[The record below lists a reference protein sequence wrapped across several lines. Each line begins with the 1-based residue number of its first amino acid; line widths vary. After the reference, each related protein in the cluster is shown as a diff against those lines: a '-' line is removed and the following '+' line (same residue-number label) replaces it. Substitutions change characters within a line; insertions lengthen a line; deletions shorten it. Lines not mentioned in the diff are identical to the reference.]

1 MKKFATVSLVLSMV
15 ATMLVGCGECY
26 EKMQTKKDQVQ
37 VTCVPEVL
45 TLQGSTVEAD
55 ITVSFPEMFFNEE
68 TILKITPVFV
78 YGNEEIAC
86 APKYVQGEDVV
97 GNYTAISR
105 FEGGS
110 YTQHISFPFDR
121 AVVGTLE
128 LRVEAKCFDE
138 CKETPDFTPWAT
150 IAAAK
155 GIRAVQ
161 TLAKGVGAASVATAP
176 TVSQEGTAV
185 APVEGEEVVAAPAV
199 EEIEVVEGKVATA
212 NHGHYTLSEANFE
225 RSSVKSAEAEIKYLI
240 NSSNV
245 RKNQLTAEQIALFKE
260 FVAANSAAERT
271 TLGNVY
277 ASGYASPDGPEKF
290 NNKLSEQR
298 SKTGA
303 KAMQKQL
310 KDVKGVN
317 YEIASYGEDWDG
329 FKTLVENSDIEDKDL
344 ILNVL
349 QMYSSPVERDQEIKN
364 MSAVFKV
371 LAEEIL
377 PQLRRTRFAV
387 EATYAGLT
395 DEEILEAAK
404 KGCDCLDVEHLLH
417 AATLTN
423 NVAEKIAI
431 YDLAANKYGDARA
444 YNNLGVCKAVS
455 GDLAGAKAAFE
466 KAEADPAVAG
476 NLAAVSL
483 AMGDLENAKKYL
495 SSADAEA
502 VRATEGALALAEGN
516 YQEAKTKLTGYNLAI
531 AELCDNHI
539 EGAKAAIADVKG
551 ADADYVRAIIANREG
566 DTEKAVAYLKSAVAA
581 KPELKAQAQNDIEFY
596 ELLETVEF

>member
-1 MKKFATVSLVLSMV
+1 MKRLATVSLVLSMV

-26 EKMQTKKDQVQ
+26 EKMQKKQDQIQ
-37 VTCVPEVL
+37 VTCTPEVL
-45 TLQGSTVEAD
+45 TLKGSTVEAD
-55 ITVSFPEMFFNEE
+55 LTVTFPEMFFNEE
-68 TILKITPVFV
+68 TVLKITPVFV
-78 YGNEEIAC
+78 YGSEEIAC

-110 YTQHISFPFDR
+110 YTQHISFPFDK

-128 LRVEAKCFDE
+128 LRIEAKCYDD
-138 CKETPDFTPWAT
+138 CKETPDFAPWAT

-155 GIRAVQ
+155 GVSAVQ
-161 TLAKGVGAASVATAP
+161 ALAQGVGATGAAVAA
-176 TVSQEGTAV
+176 A
-185 APVEGEEVVAAPAV
+185 APVEEV
-199 EEIEVVEGKVATA
+199 EVVEGKVATGNNGDYA
-212 NHGHYTLSEANFE
+212 VSEANFE

-245 RKNQLTAEQIALFKE
+245 RKNQLTAEQITLFKE
-260 FVAANSAAERT
+260 FVAANSTAERT

-303 KAMQKQL
+303 KAIKRQL
-310 KDVKGVN
+310 KDVEGLN

-349 QMYSSPVERDQEIKN
+349 AMYSSPVERDQEIQN

-395 DEEILEAAK
+395 DEEILAAAK

-431 YDLAANKYGDARA
+431 YELAANKYGDARA
-444 YNNLGVCKAVS
+444 YNNLGVYKAVS

-466 KAEADPAVAG
+466 KAEAEPAVAG
-476 NLAAVSL
+476 NLAAVAL
-483 AMGDLENAKKYL
+483 AMGDLETAKKYL
-495 SSADAEA
+495 AGADAEA
-502 VRATEGALALAEGN
+502 VKATEGALALAEGN
-516 YQEAKTKLTGYNLAI
+516 YQEAKGKLTGYNLAI
-531 AELCDNHI
+531 AELCDNNV
-539 EGAKAAIADVKG
+539 EGAKAAIAEVKG

-566 DTEKAVAYLKSAVAA
+566 DADKALAYLKSAVAA
-581 KPELKAQAQNDIEFY
+581 KPELKAQAANDIEFY
-596 ELLETVEF
+596 EFLQTNEL

>member
-1 MKKFATVSLVLSMV
+1 MKRFVTVSLVLSMV

-26 EKMQTKKDQVQ
+26 EKMQKKQDQIQ
-37 VTCVPEVL
+37 VTCTPEVL
-45 TLQGSTVEAD
+45 TLKGSTVEAD
-55 ITVSFPEMFFNEE
+55 LTVSFPEMFFNEE

-78 YGNEEIAC
+78 YGTEEIAC
-86 APKYVQGEDVV
+86 APKYLQGEDVV

-110 YTQHISFPFDR
+110 YTQHISFPFNK

-128 LRVEAKCFDE
+128 LRIEAKCFDE
-138 CKETPDFTPWAT
+138 CKETPDFAPWAT

-155 GIRAVQ
+155 GISAVQ
-161 TLAKGVGAASVATAP
+161 SLAQGVGAASA
-176 TVSQEGTAV
+176 VSQN
-185 APVEGEEVVAAPAV
+185 APAV
-199 EEIEVVEGKVATA
+199 EEVEVVDGKVATA
-212 NHGHYTLSEANFE
+212 NNGNYAVSEANFE

-245 RKNQLTAEQIALFKE
+245 RKNQLTAEQISLFKE
-260 FVAANSAAERT
+260 FVAANSVAERT

-303 KAMQKQL
+303 KAIKKQL
-310 KDVKGVN
+310 KGVEGLN

-349 QMYSSPVERDQEIKN
+349 QMYSSPVERDQEIQN

-395 DEEILEAAK
+395 DEEILAAAK

-423 NVAEKIAI
+423 NVAEKVAI
-431 YDLAANKYGDARA
+431 YELAANKYGDARA
-444 YNNLGVCKAVS
+444 YNNLGVYKAVS

-466 KAEADPAVAG
+466 KAEAEPAVAG

-483 AMGDLENAKKYL
+483 AMGDLETAKKYL
-495 SSADAEA
+495 AGADAEA
-502 VRATEGALALAEGN
+502 VKATEGALALAEGN

-531 AELCDNHI
+531 AELCDNDI
-539 EGAKAAIADVKG
+539 EAAKAAIANVKG
-551 ADADYVRAIIANREG
+551 AEADYVRAIIANREG
-566 DTEKAVAYLKSAVAA
+566 DADKAAAYLKSAVAA

-596 ELLETVEF
+596 ELLQTVEL

>member
-1 MKKFATVSLVLSMV
+1 MKRLATVSLVLSMV

-26 EKMQTKKDQVQ
+26 EKMQKKQDQIQ

-45 TLQGSTVEAD
+45 TLKGSTVEAD
-55 ITVSFPEMFFNEE
+55 ITVTFPEMFFDEE

-78 YGNEEIAC
+78 YGSEEIAC

-110 YTQHISFPFDR
+110 YTQHISFPFDKG
-121 AVVGTLE
+121 VVGTLE

-138 CKETPDFTPWAT
+138 CKEMPDFTPWAT

-155 GIRAVQ
+155 GINAVQ
-161 TLAKGVGAASVATAP
+161 SLAQGVGNAAKSEEVA
-176 TVSQEGTAV
+176 
-185 APVEGEEVVAAPAV
+185 APVEEVA
-199 EEIEVVEGKVATA
+199 VVEGKVATP
-212 NHGHYTLSEANFE
+212 NNGHYTMAEGNFE
-225 RSSVKSAEAEIKYLI
+225 RSSVKSAEAEIKYQI

-245 RKNQLTAEQIALFKE
+245 RKNQLTSEQVALFKE
-260 FVAANSAAERT
+260 FVATNSTAERT

-310 KDVKGVN
+310 KGVEGLN

-349 QMYSSPVERDQEIKN
+349 QMYSSPVERDQEIQN

-404 KGCDCLDVEHLLH
+404 KGCDCLDAEHLLH
-417 AATLTN
+417 AATLTD
-423 NVAEKIAI
+423 NVAEKTAI
-431 YDLAANKYGDARA
+431 YEKAATKYDDARA
-444 YNNLGVCKAVS
+444 YNNLGVCYAIVGK
-455 GDLAGAKAAFE
+455 LPEAKAAFE
-466 KAEADPAVAG
+466 KAEAEPVVAG
-476 NLAAVSL
+476 NLAAVAL

-495 SSADAEA
+495 ASADAEA
-502 VRATEGALALAEGN
+502 VKATEGALALAEGN
-516 YQEAKTKLTGYNLAI
+516 YQEAKTKLTGYNLAV
-531 AELCDNHI
+531 AELCDNNV
-539 EGAKAAIADVKG
+539 EGAKAAIAEVKG
-551 ADADYVRAIIANREG
+551 ADADYIRAIIANREG
-566 DTEKAVAYLKSAVAA
+566 DVEKATAYLKSAIAA
-581 KPELKAQAQNDIEFY
+581 KPELKAQAENDIEFY
-596 ELLETVEF
+596 ELMQVM

>member
-1 MKKFATVSLVLSMV
+1 MKRLATVSLVLSMV

-26 EKMQTKKDQVQ
+26 EKMQKKQDQIQ

-45 TLQGSTVEAD
+45 TLKGSTVEAD
-55 ITVSFPEMFFNEE
+55 LTVSFPEMFFNEE

-78 YGNEEIAC
+78 YGSEEIAC

-110 YTQHISFPFDR
+110 YTQHISFPFDK

-138 CKETPDFTPWAT
+138 CKEMPDFAPWAT

-155 GIRAVQ
+155 GISAVQ
-161 TLAKGVGAASVATAP
+161 SLAQGVGAAPAAT
-176 TVSQEGTAV
+176 E
-185 APVEGEEVVAAPAV
+185 APAEAV
-199 EEIEVVEGKVATA
+199 EVVEGKVATA
-212 NHGHYTLSEANFE
+212 NNGNYTMSEANFE

-245 RKNQLTAEQIALFKE
+245 RRNQLTAEQITLFKE
-260 FVAANSAAERT
+260 FVAANSTAERT

-310 KDVKGVN
+310 KGIEGLN

-349 QMYSSPVERDQEIKN
+349 AMYSSPVERDQEIQN

-423 NVAEKIAI
+423 NVAEKTAI
-431 YDLAANKYGDARA
+431 YEKAATKYGDARA
-444 YNNLGVCKAVS
+444 YNNLGVCYAVV
-455 GDLAGAKAAFE
+455 GKLPEAKAAFA
-466 KAEADPAVAG
+466 KAEAEPAVAG

-483 AMGDLENAKKYL
+483 AMGDLEEAKKYL
-495 SSADAEA
+495 AGADAES
-502 VRATEGALALAEGN
+502 VKATEGALALAEGN
-516 YQEAKTKLTGYNLAI
+516 YQEAKGKLTGYNLAV
-531 AELCDNHI
+531 AELCDNNI
-539 EGAKAAIADVKG
+539 EGAKAAIAEVKG

-566 DTEKAVAYLKSAVAA
+566 DVEKATAYLKSAIAA
-581 KPELKAQAQNDIEFY
+581 KPELKAQAENDIEFY
-596 ELLETVEF
+596 ELMQTM

>member
-1 MKKFATVSLVLSMV
+1 MKRLATVSLVLSMV

-26 EKMQTKKDQVQ
+26 EKMQKKQDLVQ
-37 VTCVPEVL
+37 VTCTPDVL
-45 TLQGSTVEAD
+45 TIKGSMVEAD
-55 ITVSFPEMFFNEE
+55 ITVTFPEMFFDEE

-78 YGNEEIAC
+78 YGSEEIAC

-97 GNYTAISR
+97 GNYDAISR

-110 YTQHISFPFDR
+110 YTQHISFPFNKG
-121 AVVGTLE
+121 VVGTLE
-128 LRVEAKCFDE
+128 LPVEAKCFDD

-150 IAAAK
+150 IA
-155 GIRAVQ
+155 V
-161 TLAKGVGAASVATAP
+161 AKGVSAVQNLAQGI
-176 TVSQEGTAV
+176 GTATTNEK
-185 APVEGEEVVAAPAV
+185 VEIVN
-199 EEIEVVEGKVATA
+199 GKVT
-212 NHGHYTLSEANFE
+212 NGNYVMSEGNFE

-240 NSSNV
+240 NSSSV
-245 RKNQLTAEQIALFKE
+245 RKNQLTAEQIKLFKD
-260 FVAANSAAERT
+260 FVAENSVAERT

-310 KDVKGVN
+310 KGIEGVN

-349 QMYSSPVERDQEIKN
+349 QMYASPVERDKEIQN

-377 PQLRRTRFAV
+377 PQLRRTRFAI

-417 AATLTN
+417 AATLTPC
-423 NVAEKIAI
+423 VAEKTAI
-431 YDLAANKYGDARA
+431 YEKAATKYGDARA
-444 YNNLGVCKAVS
+444 YNNLGVCYAAEGK
-455 GDLAGAKAAFE
+455 LAEAKAAFE
-466 KAEADPAVAG
+466 KAEAQPEVAG
-476 NLAAVSL
+476 NIATVAL
-483 AMGDLENAKKYL
+483 AMGDIETAKKYAA
-495 SSADAEA
+495 SANSEA
-502 VRATEGALALAEGN
+502 VKATEGAIALAEGN
-516 YQEAKTKLTGYNLAI
+516 YQEAKGKLTGYNLAV
-531 AELCDNHI
+531 AELCDNNI
-539 EGAKAAIADVKG
+539 EGAKAAIAEVKG

-566 DTEKAVAYLKSAVAA
+566 DADRALAYLKSAVAA
-581 KPELKAQAQNDIEFY
+581 KPELKAQAENDIEFY
-596 ELLETVEF
+596 ELLQTPEAI

>member
-1 MKKFATVSLVLSMV
+1 MKRLATVSLVLSMV

-26 EKMQTKKDQVQ
+26 EKMQKKQDQVQ

-45 TLQGSTVEAD
+45 TLKGSTVEAD
-55 ITVSFPEMFFNEE
+55 ITVTFPEMFFDEE

-78 YGNEEIAC
+78 YGSEEVVC

-110 YTQHISFPFDR
+110 YTQHISFPFDK

-138 CKETPDFTPWAT
+138 CREMPDFTPWAT

-155 GIRAVQ
+155 GINAVQ
-161 TLAKGVGAASVATAP
+161 SLAKGVGATAP
-176 TVSQEGTAV
+176 AAAPEA
-185 APVEGEEVVAAPAV
+185 APVEQV
-199 EEIEVVEGKVATA
+199 EVVEGKVATA
-212 NHGHYTLSEANFE
+212 AHGHYTFAEANFE
-225 RSSVKSAEAEIKYLI
+225 RSSVKSAEAEIKYQI

-245 RKNQLTAEQIALFKE
+245 RKNQLTAEQITLFKE

-271 TLGNVY
+271 TLSNVY

-290 NNKLSEQR
+290 NNRLSEQR

-310 KDVKGVN
+310 KGVEGLN

-417 AATLTN
+417 AATLTD
-423 NVAEKIAI
+423 NVAEKTAI
-431 YDLAANKYGDARA
+431 YEKAATKYGDARA
-444 YNNLGVCKAVS
+444 YNNLGVCYAV
-455 GDLAGAKAAFE
+455 AGKLPEAKAAFE
-466 KAEADPAVAG
+466 KAEAEPVVAG
-476 NLAAVSL
+476 NLASVSL

-495 SSADAEA
+495 AGADAEA
-502 VRATEGALALAEGN
+502 VKATEGALALAEGN
-516 YQEAKTKLTGYNLAI
+516 YQEAKTKLTGYNLAV
-531 AELCDNHI
+531 AELCDNNV
-539 EGAKAAIADVKG
+539 EGAKVAIADVKG

-566 DTEKAVAYLKSAVAA
+566 DADKAAAYLKSAIAA
-581 KPELKAQAQNDIEFY
+581 KPELKAQAENDIEFY
-596 ELLETVEF
+596 ELMQVM

>member
-1 MKKFATVSLVLSMV
+1 MKRLATVSLVLSMV

-26 EKMQTKKDQVQ
+26 EKMQKKQDLVQ
-37 VTCVPEVL
+37 VTCTPDVL
-45 TLQGSTVEAD
+45 TIKGSMVEAD
-55 ITVSFPEMFFNEE
+55 ITVTFPEMFFDEE

-78 YGNEEIAC
+78 YGSEEIAC

-97 GNYTAISR
+97 GNYDAISR

-110 YTQHISFPFDR
+110 YTQHISFPFNKG
-121 AVVGTLE
+121 VVGTLE
-128 LRVEAKCFDE
+128 LRVEAKCFDD

-150 IAAAK
+150 IA
-155 GIRAVQ
+155 V
-161 TLAKGVGAASVATAP
+161 AKGVSAVQNLAQGI
-176 TVSQEGTAV
+176 GTATTNEK
-185 APVEGEEVVAAPAV
+185 VEIVN
-199 EEIEVVEGKVATA
+199 GKVT
-212 NHGHYTLSEANFE
+212 NGNYVMSEGNFE

-240 NSSNV
+240 NSSSV
-245 RKNQLTAEQIALFKE
+245 RKNQLTAEQIKLFKD
-260 FVAANSAAERT
+260 FVAENSVAERT

-290 NNKLSEQR
+290 NNRLSEQR

-310 KDVKGVN
+310 KGIEGVN

-349 QMYSSPVERDQEIKN
+349 QMYASPVERDKEIQN

-377 PQLRRTRFAV
+377 PQLRRTRFAI

-417 AATLTN
+417 AATLTPC
-423 NVAEKIAI
+423 VAEKTAI
-431 YDLAANKYGDARA
+431 YEKAATKYGDARA
-444 YNNLGVCKAVS
+444 YNNLAIVLAKQ
-455 GDLAGAKAAFE
+455 GDYAGALKALDSAAKAGSKSEELNNNYALVYLAMGETNKAAVYAQGAN
-466 KAEADPAVAG
+466 AEVQALAAAANGEYAAASQNLEGYNAALAQVQQG
-476 NLAAVSL
+476 NLASAKASLEGDQSAKADYLRAVIAAKEGNTAAAKSAL
-483 AMGDLENAKKYL
+483 QSAVEKDPALAKK
-495 SSADAEA
+495 A
-502 VRATEGALALAEGN
+502 
-516 YQEAKTKLTGYNLAI
+516 AKDINLAS
-531 AELCDNHI
+531 L
-539 EGAKAAIADVKG
+539 
-551 ADADYVRAIIANREG
+551 R
-566 DTEKAVAYLKSAVAA
+566 
-581 KPELKAQAQNDIEFY
+581 
-596 ELLETVEF
+596 

>member
-1 MKKFATVSLVLSMV
+1 MKRLATVSLVLSMV

-26 EKMQTKKDQVQ
+26 EKMQTKQDQIQ
-37 VTCVPEVL
+37 VTCTPDVL
-45 TLQGSTVEAD
+45 TLKGSTVEAD

-110 YTQHISFPFDR
+110 YTQHISFPFNK

-138 CKETPDFTPWAT
+138 CKETPDFAPWAT

-155 GIRAVQ
+155 GIRATQ
-161 TLAKGVGAASVATAP
+161 ALAQGVGAVAAATAGKQAATNEQVATGEQAA
-176 TVSQEGTAV
+176 TATP
-185 APVEGEEVVAAPAV
+185 AIPENVEV
-199 EEIEVVEGKVATA
+199 EVVEGKVG
-212 NHGHYTLSEANFE
+212 GHYTFAEPNFE
-225 RSSVKSAEAEIKYLI
+225 RASVKSAEAEIKYLI

-245 RKNQLTAEQIALFKE
+245 RKNQLTAEQVKLFKE
-260 FVAANSAAERT
+260 FVAANSVAERT

-277 ASGYASPDGPEKF
+277 ASGYASPDGPEKL

-298 SKTGA
+298 SKTGTT
-303 KAMQKQL
+303 AMKKQL
-310 KDVKGVN
+310 KGVEGLN

-395 DEEILEAAK
+395 DEEILAAAK
-404 KGCDCLDVEHLLH
+404 MGGEGLDVEHLLY

-423 NVAEKIAI
+423 SLASKSVI
-431 YDLAANKYGDARA
+431 YQTAADKYGDTRA
-444 YNNLGVCKAVS
+444 YNNLGVCKAYA
-455 GDLAGAKAAFE
+455 GDYAGAKAAFE
-466 KAEADPAVAG
+466 KAGAEPTVAG

-495 SSADAEA
+495 AGAEAEA
-502 VRATEGALALAEGN
+502 VKATEGALALAEGN
-516 YQEAKTKLTGYNLAI
+516 YQEAKTKLNGYNLAI
-531 AELCDNHI
+531 AELCDNNV
-539 EGAKAAIADVKG
+539 EGAKAAIAEVKG

-566 DTEKAVAYLKSAVAA
+566 DAEKALAYLKSAVAA
-581 KPELKAQAQNDIEFY
+581 KPELKAQAQNDIEFV
-596 ELLETVEF
+596 ELLENAAL